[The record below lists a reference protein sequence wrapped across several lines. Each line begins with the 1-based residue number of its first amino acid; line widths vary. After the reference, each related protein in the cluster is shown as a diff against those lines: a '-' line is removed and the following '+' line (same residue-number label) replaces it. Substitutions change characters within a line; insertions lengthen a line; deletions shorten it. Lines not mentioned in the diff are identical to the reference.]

1 MSALLESLVKAH
13 HQLRIIMTNN
23 DSIHRLNKLQMET
36 IEKLAEM
43 LEPFKDQEQE
53 VERCH
58 EPIRDLVEEEKEFI
72 NSTHNDTSHHK
83 QQTSSPSPTAA
94 TQTPPRKRAKFTS
107 KYENKTRAQSHSNNE
122 EFQVYLQMFID
133 GLDNEDEDNDYDL
146 ETNDYV
152 EYNPLYFWQQQQ
164 TQLKLLLL
172 ARVARRIFSIPATS
186 AAVERLFSASG
197 NLITPIRANLDP
209 DTVNNS
215 IFIRSAMKQKN
226 IVQQQV
232 EERLKYEQKQRIKHE
247 RRLNR
252 NK

>member
-1 MSALLESLVKAH
+1 MNYFKTRAL
-13 HQLRIIMTNN
+13 QLLNIMFEIQ
-23 DSIHRLNKLQMET
+23 DVYWCAYFLNPKT
-36 IEKLAEM
+36 RHLAGATT
-43 LEPFKDQEQE
+43 QE
-53 VERCH
+53 VEHCH
-58 EPIRDLVEEEKEFI
+58 ELIRDLVEDKKEFI
-72 NSTHNDTSHHK
+72 SSTHNDTSHHK
-83 QQTSSPSPTAA
+83 QQTPSPSPTAA
-94 TQTPPRKRAKFTS
+94 TQTPPRKRAKFMS

-164 TQLKLLLL
+164 TQLKLPLL

-209 DTVNNS
+209 DT
-215 IFIRSAMKQKN
+215 
-226 IVQQQV
+226 
-232 EERLKYEQKQRIKHE
+232 
-247 RRLNR
+247 
-252 NK
+252 